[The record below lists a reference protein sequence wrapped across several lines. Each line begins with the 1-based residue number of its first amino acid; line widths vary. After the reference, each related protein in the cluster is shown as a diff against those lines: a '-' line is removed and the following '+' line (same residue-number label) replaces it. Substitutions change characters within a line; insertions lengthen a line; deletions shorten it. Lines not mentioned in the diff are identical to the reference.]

1 MRTIALTLVACLLGM
16 ALASGPDTLWVT
28 TVDLGDIETGCGI
41 ASGDSAIA
49 IVGNAWS
56 GLSSDVLTLRL
67 DQNGDTVWMR
77 RYDAGAGEYAWS
89 TCLDAQSNILVA
101 AYGDTYQSQPREAL
115 SRREFRP
122 WCGLPTDPWM
132 YSLVMEYDPSGAL
145 KWIRTSPDCQANGIA
160 VDSAGNCY
168 AFGGRT
174 VTETTQDLWLT
185 KISPLGESLWARVY
199 HFAPSTVGIRLAICP
214 SGDLV
219 GCALVGSVDN
229 FDWLT
234 LKLTPDGDTIWT
246 RRYDATSWD
255 YCYGIACDQAG
266 NVVVVGYTSP
276 DTTTLAMVVKYDS
289 SGNLL
294 WSMPFS
300 LGSQNLLAG
309 ASCDS
314 AGNIYVTGYAGSETD
329 QSSLT
334 VKLDSAGHVLW
345 QTTYG
350 TSGYNSGSDVTCDSD
365 GDPIIAGYV
374 TNSMGDGDLLAI
386 KYSALTGVAE
396 PHRTSTGDLARH
408 SIITAAPEFVLA
420 VTTSGRYDVKL
431 CDLTGRTRQQVFRG
445 FLSEGAHRLSLAG
458 QPAGSYFVRVA
469 APDGGVSCQRLVLV
483 K

>member
-1 MRTIALTLVACLLGM
+1 MRTIALTLVACLLGT
-16 ALASGPDTLWVT
+16 AAASGPDTLWVT
-28 TVDLGDIETGCGI
+28 KVDLGDNETGNGI
-41 ASGDSAIA
+41 ASKDSTIA
-49 IVGNAWS
+49 IVGNAWI
-56 GLSSDVLTLRL
+56 GYSSDLLTLRL
-67 DQNGDTVWMR
+67 DQNGDTEWLR
-77 RYDAGAGEYAWS
+77 RYDAGRDEYAWS
-89 TCLDAQSNILVA
+89 TCLDAQSNTLVA
-101 AYGDTYQSQPREAL
+101 GYGDTYPPPPRGTL
-115 SRREFRP
+115 SHREFRP
-122 WCGLPTDPWM
+122 WCGLPKDPWE
-132 YSLVMEYDPSGAL
+132 YSLVMEYDPFGTL

-174 VTETTQDLWLT
+174 VTDTTQDLWLT

-199 HFAPSTVGIRLAICP
+199 HFAPSTVGIRLASCP

-219 GCALVGSVDN
+219 GCALVGSIDN

-255 YCYGIACDQAG
+255 YCYGIASDPFG

-276 DTTTLAMVVKYDS
+276 DTTTQAMVVKYDS

-300 LGSQNLLAG
+300 FGSQNGLIG
-309 ASCDS
+309 TSCDS
-314 AGNIYVTGYAGSETD
+314 AGDIYVAGYTGSQTD
-329 QSSLT
+329 QSCLT

-345 QTTYG
+345 LTPYDS
-350 TSGYNSGSDVTCDSD
+350 SGYSGANDVACDND

-374 TNSMGDGDLLAI
+374 TNSMGNGDVLAL
-386 KYSALTGVAE
+386 KYSALTGIAE
-396 PHRTSTGDLARH
+396 SHAVPSTPARAATM
-408 SIITAAPEFVLA
+408 ITAAPDFVLS
-420 VTTSGRYDVKL
+420 VPSSGHYDIRL

-445 FLSEGAHRLSLAG
+445 HLSEGAHRLSLSG